1 MKGTKDAKFVSFG
14 DTFCEM
20 GLDPSAIEALLFDL
34 DGTLLDSDDE
44 GVEALARGL
53 GRLGVRD
60 ARHRARRIVMRMET
74 PVNALMT
81 ALDTVGLDTP
91 LLGFS
96 EWLRHQRQRTTLR
109 FRIVPGSEDALR
121 LLARSYRLAVVTT
134 RGRQDAQVFLESF
147 GLSDLF
153 EAVITRESTWRLKP
167 HAAPIR
173 YAAGRLDLPPNR
185 CAMVGD
191 TPVDMRAARQ
201 AGAWAVG
208 VLCGFGE
215 KDELVRAGA
224 HLIVPSPADLPLV
237 FMGK

>member
-1 MKGTKDAKFVSFG
+1 M
-14 DTFCEM
+14 E
-20 GLDPSAIEALLFDL
+20 LDPSAIEALLFDL

-44 GVEALARGL
+44 GVEALARWL
-53 GRLGVRD
+53 SRLGVRD

-74 PVNALMT
+74 PVNALAT
-81 ALDTVGLDTP
+81 ALDTMGLDA
-91 LLGFS
+91 LVLGFS
-96 EWLRHQRQRTTLR
+96 EWLRHQRRRTTPR
-109 FRIVPGSEDALR
+109 FCIVPGVEDALR

-134 RGRQDAQVFLESF
+134 RGRRDAQAFLESF

-191 TPVDMRAARQ
+191 TPVDMRSARQ
-201 AGAWAVG
+201 AGAWAIG

-215 KDELVRAGA
+215 KDELERAGA
-224 HLIVPSPADLPLV
+224 HLIVPSPADLPTIFL
-237 FMGK
+237 GDET

>member
-1 MKGTKDAKFVSFG
+1 
-14 DTFCEM
+14 M
-20 GLDPSAIEALLFDL
+20 GLDPSAIEALFFDL

-44 GVEALARGL
+44 GVEGLARWL
-53 GRLGVRD
+53 DRLRVRD

-96 EWLRHQRQRTTLR
+96 EWLRHRRHRTTPR
-109 FRIVPGSEDALR
+109 FCIVSGAEEALR

-134 RGRQDAQVFLESF
+134 RGRKDAQAFLESF

-173 YAAGRLDLPPNR
+173 YAAGRLDLPPHR

-201 AGAWAVG
+201 AGAWAIG

-215 KDELVRAGA
+215 KNELERAGA
-224 HLIVPSPADLPLV
+224 HLILPSPADLPSVLLRE
-237 FMGK
+237 GICTTNIAPY

>member
-1 MKGTKDAKFVSFG
+1 M
-14 DTFCEM
+14 E
-20 GLDPSAIEALLFDL
+20 LDPSAIDALLFDL

-44 GVEALARGL
+44 GVEALARWL

-81 ALDTVGLDTP
+81 ALDTVGLDIP

-96 EWLRHQRQRTTLR
+96 EWLRHQRRRTMLR

-121 LLARSYRLAVVTT
+121 LLARSYRLSVVTT
-134 RGRQDAQVFLESF
+134 RGRRDAQAFLESF

-153 EAVITRESTWRLKP
+153 AAVITRESTWRLKP

-173 YAAGRLDLPPNR
+173 SAAGRLGLPPHR

-201 AGAWAVG
+201 AGAWAIG

-215 KDELVRAGA
+215 EDELVRAGA
-224 HLIVPSPADLPLV
+224 HLIVPSPADLPSV
-237 FMGK
+237 FMISR

>member
-1 MKGTKDAKFVSFG
+1 M
-14 DTFCEM
+14 E
-20 GLDPSAIEALLFDL
+20 LDPSAIDALLFDL

-44 GVEALARGL
+44 GVEALARWL
-53 GRLGVRD
+53 GRLGVRE

-91 LLGFS
+91 LLGLS
-96 EWLRHQRQRTTLR
+96 EWLRHRRRRTTPR
-109 FRIVPGSEDALR
+109 FRVVPGSEDALR

-134 RGRQDAQVFLESF
+134 RGRKDAQAFLESC

-153 EAVITRESTWRLKP
+153 EAVVTRESTWRLKP
-167 HAAPIR
+167 HASPIR
-173 YAAGRLDLPPNR
+173 YAAGRLDLPPHR

-201 AGAWAVG
+201 AGAWAIG

-215 KDELVRAGA
+215 KEELERAGA

-237 FMGK
+237 FMGKSSYRTVL

>member
-1 MKGTKDAKFVSFG
+1 M
-14 DTFCEM
+14 E
-20 GLDPSAIEALLFDL
+20 LDPSAIEALLFDL

-44 GVEALARGL
+44 GVEALARWL
-53 GRLGVRD
+53 GHLGIQD
-60 ARHRARRIVMRMET
+60 TRHRARRIVMRMEA

-81 ALDTVGLDTP
+81 ALDTVGLDNP
-91 LLGFS
+91 ILSFS
-96 EWLRHQRQRTTLR
+96 EWLRHRRHRTTPR

-134 RGRQDAQVFLESF
+134 RGRKDAQAFLESF

-167 HAAPIR
+167 HAAPVR
-173 YAAGRLDLPPNR
+173 YAAGRLDLPPSR

-191 TPVDMRAARQ
+191 TPVDMRSARR
-201 AGAWAVG
+201 AGAWAIG

-215 KDELVRAGA
+215 KDELERAGA
-224 HLIVPSPADLPLV
+224 HLIIPSPADLPPIFL
-237 FMGK
+237 GDQT

>member
-1 MKGTKDAKFVSFG
+1 MCVGG
-14 DTFCEM
+14 DKIPAGME
-20 GLDPSAIEALLFDL
+20 LDPSAIDALLFDL

-44 GVEALARGL
+44 GVEALARWL
-53 GRLGVRD
+53 GRLGMRD

-91 LLGFS
+91 VLGLS
-96 EWLRHQRQRTTLR
+96 EWLRHQRRRATPR
-109 FRIVPGSEDALR
+109 FRTVPGSEDALR
-121 LLARSYRLAVVTT
+121 LLACSYRLAVVTT
-134 RGRQDAQVFLESF
+134 RGRRDAQAFLESF

-173 YAAGRLDLPPNR
+173 YAAGRLDLPPSR

-191 TPVDMRAARQ
+191 TPVDMRSARQ
-201 AGAWAVG
+201 AGAWAIG

-215 KDELVRAGA
+215 KEELERAGA
-224 HLIVPSPADLPLV
+224 HLIVPSPADLPSV

>member
-1 MKGTKDAKFVSFG
+1 M
-14 DTFCEM
+14 E
-20 GLDPSAIEALLFDL
+20 LDPSAVDALLFDL

-44 GVEALARGL
+44 GVEALARWL

-91 LLGFS
+91 LLGLS
-96 EWLRHQRQRTTLR
+96 EWLRHQRRRPTLR

-134 RGRQDAQVFLESF
+134 RGRRDAQAFLESF
-147 GLSDLF
+147 GLSDPF

-173 YAAGRLDLPPNR
+173 YAAERLGLPPHR

-201 AGAWAVG
+201 AGAWAIG

-215 KDELVRAGA
+215 KEELARAGA
-224 HLIVPSPADLPLV
+224 HLIVSSPADLPSV
-237 FMGK
+237 FTVSR

>member
-1 MKGTKDAKFVSFG
+1 M
-14 DTFCEM
+14 E
-20 GLDPSAIEALLFDL
+20 LDPSAIDALFFDL

-44 GVEALARGL
+44 GVEALARWL
-53 GRLGVRD
+53 DRLGVRD

-96 EWLRHQRQRTTLR
+96 EWLRHQRRRTTPR
-109 FRIVPGSEDALR
+109 FRIVPGSEEALR

-134 RGRQDAQVFLESF
+134 RGRRDAQAFLESF

-173 YAAGRLDLPPNR
+173 YAAGRLDLPPSR

-191 TPVDMRAARQ
+191 TPVDMRSARQ
-201 AGAWAVG
+201 AGAWAIG

-215 KDELVRAGA
+215 REELERAGA
-224 HLIVPSPADLPLV
+224 HLIVPLPADLPAIFL
-237 FMGK
+237 GDKI

>member
-1 MKGTKDAKFVSFG
+1 M
-14 DTFCEM
+14 E
-20 GLDPSAIEALLFDL
+20 LDPSAIEALLFDL

-44 GVEALARGL
+44 GVEALARWL
-53 GRLGVRD
+53 DRLGIRD

-74 PVNALMT
+74 PANALMT
-81 ALDTVGLDTP
+81 ALDTVGLDAP
-91 LLGFS
+91 VLGLS
-96 EWLRHQRQRTTLR
+96 EWLRHRRRRTTPR

-134 RGRQDAQVFLESF
+134 RGRRDAQAFLESF

-173 YAAGRLDLPPNR
+173 YAAGRLDLPPSR

-191 TPVDMRAARQ
+191 TPVDMRSARQ
-201 AGAWAVG
+201 AGAWAIG

-215 KDELVRAGA
+215 KDELERAGA
-224 HLIVPSPADLPLV
+224 HLIVPSPADLPPIFL
-237 FMGK
+237 GDKT